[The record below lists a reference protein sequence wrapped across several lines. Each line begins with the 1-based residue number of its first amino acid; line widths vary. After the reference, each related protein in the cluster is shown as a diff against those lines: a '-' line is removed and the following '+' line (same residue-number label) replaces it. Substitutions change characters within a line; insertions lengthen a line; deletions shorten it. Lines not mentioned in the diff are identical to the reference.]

1 MFDRS
6 SRGKIAVAGGDRR
19 TYLHAMLTND
29 VATLQA
35 GSGCY
40 AAYLTPQGR
49 MIADMRVLE
58 LGDMVLLDLDD
69 AAAPAVLQKLDQ
81 FVFGEDVQFGDLG
94 AAFGRLCVAGP
105 AAARVVVVGA
115 AGRPRDG
122 RGGAGRLARVPERAR
137 GVPRGRWSWWRP
149 RASSAFPRF
158 DLYVERPHVEALR
171 AALVAAGAC
180 PGDEEAAEVLRIEA
194 GRPAFGA
201 DMDAETIPLEA
212 GIEARAIS
220 FTKGCYPGQEV
231 VIRVLHRGQG
241 RVARKIVGLRVTGE
255 ATPARGDI
263 VRAGDR
269 DVGRVTSAA
278 WSPRASRAIALAM
291 LHRDFLEPGT
301 ARVDPSRRTGVGRGR
316 GRTAVRAGNVTD
328 RPPTIVTA
336 AVVERNGRL
345 LVARRLK
352 GSHMAGF
359 WEFPGGKCE
368 PGETPEDCLAR
379 ELVEELGVRATIGE
393 EIYRTTYAYADRVL
407 DLRFFRCLLD
417 DEPRPLLGQEVRWVP
432 RAELATLEFPPA
444 DAELVARLALG

>member
-1 MFDRS
+1 MGEAAGYRAAIEGAAVFDRS

-29 VATLQA
+29 IATLQG

-58 LGDMVLLDLDD
+58 LGDMVLLDLDG

-94 AAFGRLCVAGP
+94 AAFGRLSVAGP
-105 AAARVVVVGA
+105 VAAHLVSSV
-115 AGRPRDG
+115 
-122 RGGAGRLARVPERAR
+122 LQ
-137 GVPRGRWSWWRP
+137 GVPGTAEGELAGWPEFRNV
-149 RASSAFPRF
+149 RAAFQGQMVLLVASRELGVPAF
-158 DLYVERPHVEALR
+158 DLYVERPHVEALL
-171 AALVAAGAC
+171 AALVAAGAV

-241 RVARKIVGLRVTGE
+241 RIARKIVGLRVTGE
-255 ATPARGDI
+255 TTPVRGDI

-269 DVGRVTSAA
+269 EVGRLTSAA
-278 WSPRASRAIALAM
+278 WSPRANGAIALAM

-301 ARVDPSRRTGVGRGR
+301 AVSIRHDERQL
-316 GRTAVRAGNVTD
+316 A
-328 RPPTIVTA
+328 A
-336 AVVERNGRL
+336 AV
-345 LVARRLK
+345 
-352 GSHMAGF
+352 
-359 WEFPGGKCE
+359 
-368 PGETPEDCLAR
+368 
-379 ELVEELGVRATIGE
+379 
-393 EIYRTTYAYADRVL
+393 
-407 DLRFFRCLLD
+407 
-417 DEPRPLLGQEVRWVP
+417 
-432 RAELATLEFPPA
+432 AELPFVQAT
-444 DAELVARLALG
+444 